1 MAAKVKKV
9 RYIIF
14 LKDVFIL
21 AVTAFGGPQA
31 HIAMLFE
38 RMVNKHSYL
47 TEKELIELNAL
58 CQILPGPTSTQ
69 TIIAIGYR
77 IGGPNLAYLT
87 LLVWIIP
94 AGSIMVSMG
103 ILMTYFD
110 GADIDISF
118 TRFIQPMAVGIIAF
132 AAYKISMKVVNTKI
146 GITLLVVSCLIAYFT
161 ATFFNDSL
169 VSPIV
174 FPFLLLGGGLVTSFK
189 FRQHEKEHHEKMKI
203 DWRNFVLF
211 LGVFLIA
218 VVIGNITTNRLVL
231 LFENFYRNGS
241 LIFGGGQVLI
251 PMLKVEFVDLKNY
264 LTNDQFLSGYGYVQ
278 AMPGPV
284 FSFSG
289 YVGAISMSEYSV
301 PTQVFG
307 GVISLLGI
315 FLPGTFLIFFV
326 IRFWGE
332 LKKYRVVKAAL
343 EGVNAV
349 ASGLVTAAVL
359 LLYDSLRTNI
369 TTEPGLINIAIIIG
383 TFLLLMTKKVPAPVI
398 ILAGLGAGFII

>member
-1 MAAKVKKV
+1 
-9 RYIIF
+9 
-14 LKDVFIL
+14 
-21 AVTAFGGPQA
+21 
-31 HIAMLFE
+31 
-38 RMVNKHSYL
+38 
-47 TEKELIELNAL
+47 
-58 CQILPGPTSTQ
+58 
-69 TIIAIGYR
+69 
-77 IGGPNLAYLT
+77 
-87 LLVWIIP
+87 
-94 AGSIMVSMG
+94 MG

-132 AAYKISMKVVNTKI
+132 AAYKISMKVVNTKT